1 MYQELIDELQPKPI
15 FNLKWYGNEDLYS
28 DGDIEDTIIQ
38 MIAQNAP
45 EDYTQAIAD
54 NYCWPTFYHLTRI
67 RQNILNW
74 YPFKKEGH
82 VLEIGCGFGAIT
94 GLLCDRCE
102 KVTAVEL
109 SKRRATGALLRCRER
124 ENLEIIVG
132 NLNDIEFEEKFDYIT
147 LIGVLEYQGSYT
159 NTDNPYLDFLKK
171 IKSLLKPDG
180 KLLIAIENQYGLKY
194 WCGIPEDHTGIP
206 FDGMNQYEMSN
217 GKIRT
222 FSKQKIDVLIKKSG
236 FSNTFFY
243 YPLPDYKLPQNIY
256 SEKYLPQSINTTN
269 LITYYIT
276 GTGTMVANEEKLY
289 SDIINNEVFEFFA
302 NSFLV
307 ECCNTEVEKH
317 VTFSRISYNR
327 YPEYTIGTTF
337 WEKEKVIKFP
347 LYGGTQHIRQVAK
360 NEVDLA
366 ASGLKVL
373 MSSFDEK
380 GNLVSEFQTK
390 ELLEGV
396 LLEAYQNGN
405 KQRIY
410 EIWDK
415 IWNDISISSDEV
427 PWNENIMY
435 TMNLGIPEDE
445 NKYGKILRTGFL
457 DMTVSNAFCD
467 NEDLLWFDQEWVLEN
482 VPAKFVL
489 FRTIKMFY
497 SVYYGICERNVPLNE
512 IADRYELRDGW
523 NDYGKL
529 EELFQG
535 VVVDNLHFS
544 EFLSLRGNS
553 LEDRTSSI
561 KRLMN
566 I

>member
-1 MYQELIDELQPKPI
+1 MYQELIDGLQPKPI

-38 MIAQNAP
+38 MIAQNEP

-109 SKRRATGALLRCRER
+109 SKRRATGALLRCREKD
-124 ENLEIIVG
+124 NLEIIVG
-132 NLNDIEFEEKFDYIT
+132 NLNDIEFEDKYDYIT

-171 IKSLLKPDG
+171 IRSLLKPDG

-217 GKIRT
+217 RMVRT
-222 FSKQKIDVLIKKSG
+222 FSKYDLDGIVKKSG
-236 FSNTFFY
+236 FSSTFFY
-243 YPLPDYKLPQNIY
+243 YPLPDYKLPQIIY
-256 SEKYLPQSINTTN
+256 SEEYLPKSGNMMN
-269 LITYYIT
+269 LIPYYIT
-276 GTGTMVANEEKLY
+276 GTKTAVADEKKIY
-289 SDIINNEVFEFFA
+289 SDIVSNDVFEFFS

-307 ECCNTEVEKH
+307 ECGNIKDEKR
-317 VTFSRISYNR
+317 VTFSRISYIRN
-327 YPEYTIGTTF
+327 PEYATGTSF
-337 WEKEKVIKFP
+337 VDNEYVVKYM
-347 LYGGTQHIRQVAK
+347 LYGGTQHIQQVAK
-360 NEVDLA
+360 NEAALA
-366 ASGLKVL
+366 SAGLNVL
-373 MSSFDEK
+373 MSSFDEDE
-380 GNLVSEFQTK
+380 NLVSEFQTK
-390 ELLEGV
+390 ELLENV
-396 LLEAYQNGN
+396 LLEAYKNGD
-405 KQRIY
+405 KQTIY

-415 IWNDISISSDEV
+415 VWSDIMISSDEV
-427 PWNENIMY
+427 PWNDNIMY
-435 TMNLGIPEDE
+435 TMNLGISEDE

-467 NEDLLWFDQEWVLEN
+467 NKDLLWFDQEWILEN
-482 VPAKFVL
+482 VPARFVL
-489 FRTIKMFY
+489 FRAIKMFY
-497 SVYYGICERNVPLNE
+497 SAYYVTCEKCIPLDE
-512 IADRYELRDGW
+512 IADRYVLRGGW
-523 NDYGKL
+523 DDYSKL
-529 EELFQG
+529 EGLFQG
-535 VVVDNLHFS
+535 VVTDDLLFS
-544 EFLSLRGNS
+544 EYMSFRGNS